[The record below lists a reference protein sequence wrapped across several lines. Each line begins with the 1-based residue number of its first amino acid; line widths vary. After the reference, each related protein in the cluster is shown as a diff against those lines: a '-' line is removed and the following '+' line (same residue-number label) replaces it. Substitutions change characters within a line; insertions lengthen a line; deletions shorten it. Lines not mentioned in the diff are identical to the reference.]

1 VRRKPWWLN
10 RLFLGLA
17 VFLLI
22 VGFWEF
28 KWKPQYRPYYES
40 GVRAYQSGDYQR
52 ALLDMDAAYRIAP
65 NSVDVIMMQGWIN
78 LKLKHYEEARNFFD
92 RVLKIDPR
100 VEEAQMGAAFV
111 ALDTGRGTVD
121 YSRLTKYLGRRTAD
135 PNVAILIA
143 HALAQEGKNREAVE
157 VYLRLLRDRNYGHAA
172 NIALQEILGLEGF
185 TDPPSVELASTAKP
199 SQMQVLFRAA
209 DGKMNKLTRDGWK
222 PYYVNGVDLGPASP
236 GFYPSAPPNDGSL
249 YREWIQRAEEIDG
262 NTLRVYTLLPPAFY
276 RAFKKHKEAGGK
288 IELYQQIWIGDPA
301 NRDLYDPKFVES
313 TKAEIRYVVDAMHG
327 RGDVPPARARGS
339 GLYSQDVSPYIS
351 GWLLGREIEPSV
363 ATQTNI
369 INGGK
374 KEFSGKY
381 VTVGGA
387 TATEVWFAEML
398 DYLVGY
404 EVGTYNWQHPV
415 AIVNWPPLDPLFHKT
430 EAPNLEE
437 VKYRIRHGEKLELPK
452 GIEDDNDVVAIDEAK
467 FKATPNLYA
476 GIFASYH
483 VYPYYPDFLIFD
495 PQYLSQRDSRGP
507 NPMFAYLKELRAH
520 IPHPLVVTEFGIP
533 DSIGISHFHPY
544 GWHHGGH
551 TEEQQAEILGQLASS
566 IEEAGCAGGIAF
578 SLIDEWYKHNW
589 LTVDFEDPAER
600 AALWINELDP
610 EKRYGVVGFRSS
622 KSELFSDPSKWANEE
637 VLYTGNGSGVR
648 RVQAAVDEAFVY
660 LRLEGVC
667 TDCGSNKSYAIAL
680 NTLPSVAGL
689 RSIPISS
696 GVKLFS
702 GANFLLYLKDPASSR
717 LLIAENYNPYQLVPR
732 PGLPNET
739 EVIYKRNF
747 TVSEQER
754 GALQEMIVET
764 NRRRFG
770 RDGTLFPA
778 QRYSRSV
785 LRYAAES
792 KDRTDSVP
800 EWYSDKKTRTI
811 LVRIPWGKLYVT
823 DPSSHR
829 VFRGLTA
836 KPDVLTTFSPG
847 IDVSVFE
854 LEGANLASSLQSAK
868 VIQSLPG
875 MNGERLGTPAR
886 ITWKNWDKVEVRPY
900 LKKGFVALQKRFSE
914 QNGVEE
920 NVPSRGMR
928 ASTYDMSRRT
938 AEVRR

>member
-1 VRRKPWWLN
+1 MRRKTWWSN
-10 RLFLGLA
+10 RLFLGLV
-17 VFLLI
+17 VFLVL
-22 VGFWEF
+22 VGLWEF

-40 GVRAYQSGDYQR
+40 GVRAYQAGDHQR
-52 ALLDMDAAYRIAP
+52 ALLEMDAAYRIAP
-65 NSVDVIMMQGWIN
+65 NSVDVIMMEGWIN

-92 RVLKIDPR
+92 RVLRIDPR

-111 ALDTGRGTVD
+111 ALDTGRGTVE
-121 YSRLTKYLGRRTAD
+121 YAKLAKYLGKRTAD

-143 HALAQEGKNREAVE
+143 HALALEGRNREAVE
-157 VYLRLLRDRNYGHAA
+157 VYMKLSRDRNYGHAA

-185 TDPPSVELASTAKP
+185 NDVPSADLASTPKP
-199 SQMQVLFRAA
+199 KQMQVLFRAA
-209 DGKMNKLTRDGWK
+209 DGKMNKLSGGVWK

-236 GFYPSAPPNDGSL
+236 GFYPGAPPSDGSL
-249 YREWIQRAEEIDG
+249 YRDWIERAEEING

-288 IELYQQIWIGDPA
+288 VDLYQQIWIGDPA
-301 NRDLYDPKFVES
+301 NRDLYDPKFVET

-339 GLYSQDVSPYIS
+339 GMYSQDVSPYIS
-351 GWLLGREIEPSV
+351 GWLFGRELEPSV
-363 ATQTNI
+363 AMQTNI
-369 INGGK
+369 INAGK
-374 KEFSGKY
+374 TEFAGKY

-387 TATEVWFAEML
+387 NATEVWFAEML

-404 EVGTYNWQHPV
+404 ESDNYNWQRPV
-415 AIVNWPPLDPLFHKT
+415 AIVNWPPLDPLFHRT
-430 EAPNLEE
+430 ESPNLEE

-467 FKATPNLYA
+467 FKATQNLYA

-507 NPMFAYLKELRAH
+507 NPMYAYLKELRAH
-520 IPHPLVVTEFGIP
+520 IQHPLVVTEFGVP
-533 DSIGISHFHPY
+533 NSIGISHFHPY

-551 TEEQQAEILGQLASS
+551 TEEQQAEIMDELASS

-589 LTVDFEDPAER
+589 LTVDFEDPVDR

-610 EKRYGVVGFRSS
+610 EKRYGMMGFRSS
-622 KSELFSDPSKWANEE
+622 KWELFSDPSKWTTEQ
-637 VLYTGNGSGVR
+637 VLYTGNDTGVR

-660 LRLEGVC
+660 LRLEGAC
-667 TDCGSNKSYAIAL
+667 TDCGAKKSYAIAL
-680 NTLPSVAGL
+680 NTLPAVAGM
-689 RSIPISS
+689 RSIPVGP
-696 GVKLFS
+696 GVKSFT
-702 GANFLLYLKDPASSR
+702 GANFLVYLKDPASSR
-717 LLIAENYNPYQLVPR
+717 LLIADSYNPYQLVPR
-732 PGLPNET
+732 PGLPSET

-747 TVSEQER
+747 SVSEQEQ
-754 GALQEMIVET
+754 GTMQEMIVET

-785 LRYAAES
+785 LRYATEF
-792 KDRTDSVP
+792 KDRTDTVP
-800 EWYSDKKTRTI
+800 EWYSDKKSRTI
-811 LVRIPWGKLYVT
+811 VVRIPWGKLYMT

-829 VFRGLTA
+829 AFRGFTE
-836 KPDVLTTFSPG
+836 KPEVMTTFSPG

-854 LEGANLASSLQSAK
+854 LEGGNLASNLQSAK
-868 VIQSLPG
+868 IVGSLPAMQG
-875 MNGERLGTPAR
+875 DRLATPAR

-900 LKKGFVALQKRFSE
+900 LKKGFSTLQKKFSE

-920 NVPSRGMR
+920 NGSSRGMR
-928 ASTYDMSRRT
+928 ASIGDMSRRA
-938 AEVRR
+938 AETRR